1 MTSTTAAPTMT
12 ATARP
17 PAMTFVSYEYDQGPS
32 FGAVVGD
39 DIVDLSDAGPSLRA
53 VLASGP
59 VSNLEAVAARRKP
72 TVALDHVV
80 LLQVIPD
87 AARIICVGRNY
98 ADHAAERGGAVA
110 ARPNLFMRTPQS
122 LVGHR
127 QSIVCPGASREYDY
141 EGELAVVIGRGGRRI
156 APERALG
163 HVAGYTCFLDGSVRD
178 FQKDSFTAGKNFDSS
193 GACGPWLVPA
203 AAVPDP
209 QALLLTTRVNG
220 EVTQQASTGEMV
232 HTVAALI
239 AYISVFTHLEP
250 GDVIATGTPAGV
262 GAARTPPRWLTP
274 GDRVE
279 VEIAGIGVLAN
290 TVIRE
295 PSAP

>member
-1 MTSTTAAPTMT
+1 M
-12 ATARP
+12 P
-17 PAMTFVSYEYDQGPS
+17 PMKFVSYEYDHGPS

-39 DIVDLSDAGPSLRA
+39 DIVDLSDAGPTLRA
-53 VLASGP
+53 VLAGGP
-59 VSNLEAVAARRKP
+59 LGNLEAVAASRKP

-80 LLQVIPD
+80 LHQVIPD
-87 AARIICVGRNY
+87 AARVICVGRNY
-98 ADHAAERGGAVA
+98 ADHAAERGGSVA

-127 QSIVCPGASREYDY
+127 QSIACPSASQEYDY

-156 APERALG
+156 PQDRALS

-209 QALLLTTRVNG
+209 QALMLTTRING
-220 EVTQQASTGEMV
+220 EVMQQASTGDMV

-239 AYISVFTHLEP
+239 SYISIFTHLEP

-262 GAARTPPRWLTP
+262 GVARTPPRWLVP
-274 GDRVE
+274 GDKVE
-279 VEIAGIGVLAN
+279 VEIEGIGVLAN
-290 TVIRE
+290 TVISE
-295 PSAP
+295 LSV

>member
-1 MTSTTAAPTMT
+1 M
-12 ATARP
+12 P
-17 PAMTFVSYEYDQGPS
+17 PMKFVSYEYDHGPS

-39 DIVDLSDAGPSLRA
+39 DIVDLSDAGPTLRA
-53 VLASGP
+53 VLAGGP
-59 VSNLEAVAARRKP
+59 LGNLEAVAASRKP

-80 LLQVIPD
+80 LHQVIPD

-98 ADHAAERGGAVA
+98 ADHAAERGGSVA

-127 QSIVCPGASREYDY
+127 QSIACPSASQEYDY

-156 APERALG
+156 PQDRALS

-209 QALLLTTRVNG
+209 QALMLTTRING
-220 EVTQQASTGEMV
+220 QVMQQASTGDMV

-239 AYISVFTHLEP
+239 SYISIFTHLEP

-262 GAARTPPRWLTP
+262 GAARTPPRWLVP
-274 GDRVE
+274 GDKVE
-279 VEIAGIGVLAN
+279 VEIEGIGVLAN
-290 TVIRE
+290 TVISE
-295 PSAP
+295 LSV

>member
-1 MTSTTAAPTMT
+1 MPSIK
-12 ATARP
+12 
-17 PAMTFVSYEYDQGPS
+17 FVSYEYDQGPR
-32 FGAVVGD
+32 FGAVVGN

-53 VLASGP
+53 VLAGGP

-80 LLQVIPD
+80 LLQVVPD
-87 AARIICVGRNY
+87 AGRIICVGRNY
-98 ADHAAERGGAVA
+98 AEHAKELGNQVA
-110 ARPNLFMRTPQS
+110 PRPNLFMRTTQS

-127 QSIVCPGASREYDY
+127 QSIVCPSASREYDY

-156 APERALG
+156 PPERALS

-209 QALLLTTRVNG
+209 QALMLTTRING
-220 EVTQQASTGEMV
+220 EVMQQASTGDMI
-232 HTVAALI
+232 HSVAALI
-239 AYISVFTHLEP
+239 SYISIFTHLEA

-262 GAARTPPRWLTP
+262 GAGRTPPRWLVP

-279 VEIAGIGVLAN
+279 VEIENIGTLAN
-290 TVIRE
+290 TVISE
-295 PSAP
+295 PSV